1 MIEGKNIRQILCL
14 AIRNRVLIVTKTD
27 DDARAIRHE
36 IADFVRIY
44 LSPDIRT
51 QVHSTGV
58 NIGGYEPFL
67 VYDLK
72 RWNNEKRAYPFSG
85 VLVVTDENISNI
97 KNIAEG
103 TKKWLLP
110 LEVKK

>member
-1 MIEGKNIRQILCL
+1 MISGKKIRQILCL
-14 AIRNRVLIVTKTD
+14 AIRNKVLIVTKTD
-27 DDARAIRHE
+27 DDARAIRNE

-72 RWNNEKRAYPFSG
+72 RWNAEKRAYPFSG
-85 VLVVTDENISNI
+85 VLIVTDESISGIN
-97 KNIAEG
+97 NIAEG

>member
-14 AIRNRVLIVTKTD
+14 AIRNKVLIITKTD
-27 DDARAIRHE
+27 DDARTIRHE

-72 RWNNEKRAYPFSG
+72 RWNNERHAYPFSG
-85 VLVVTDENISNI
+85 VLIVTDESISGIN
-97 KNIAEG
+97 NIAEG

>member
-58 NIGGYEPFL
+58 NIGGYEPFW

-85 VLVVTDENISNI
+85 VLVVTDESISGIN
-97 KNIAEG
+97 NIAEG

>member
-85 VLVVTDENISNI
+85 VLVVTDENISGIN
-97 KNIAEG
+97 NIAEG
-103 TKKWLLP
+103 TKKWLFP

>member
-1 MIEGKNIRQILCL
+1 MISGKKIRQILCL

-36 IADFVRIY
+36 ITDFVRIY

-85 VLVVTDENISNI
+85 AVIVTDENISDI

>member
-14 AIRNRVLIVTKTD
+14 AIRNKVLIITKTD

-85 VLVVTDENISNI
+85 VLVVTDESISSIN
-97 KNIAEG
+97 NIAEG

>member
-72 RWNNEKRAYPFSG
+72 RWNNEKRAYPFGG
-85 VLVVTDENISNI
+85 VLVVTDENISGIN
-97 KNIAEG
+97 NIAEG

>member
-36 IADFVRIY
+36 ISDFVRLY
-44 LSPDIRT
+44 LSPRVFN
-51 QVHSTGV
+51 QVHSCGV

-85 VLVVTDENISNI
+85 VLVITDESISGIN
-97 KNIAEG
+97 NIAEG

>member
-14 AIRNRVLIVTKTD
+14 AIRNKVLIITKTD

-72 RWNNEKRAYPFSG
+72 RWNAEKRAYPFSG
-85 VLVVTDENISNI
+85 VLIVTDENISDIN
-97 KNIAEG
+97 NIAEG